1 MIFISILILIMAKAI
16 PFISKNISSIFY
28 NRISTIV
35 LIYAGVLSINTL
47 NIQSIGSG
55 IGIYN
60 GLFHVTII
68 SQILEVFLL
77 IIGAII
83 LISWPLIT
91 NFNFKNTNTQIY
103 NLNSEYSLIILFST
117 LGSLL
122 LISSSDLIT
131 LYLGIELQSFGLY
144 VLTSLNR
151 ESELSTSAGLKY
163 FLLGSLASCIILL
176 GSGLVYAYSGITNF
190 ESLYTLM
197 LVTSNTNIIQGINIG
212 LIFILIGF
220 LFKIAAA
227 PLHNW
232 SPDVYDESPTIITIW
247 LTIMPKIAIIV
258 FLIELLT
265 PIDYFGKIFEH
276 YLSLQIINPVNDL
289 FNNTI
294 LEKNQIINSLTDWIS
309 IIINNIK
316 LPLNDTPIK
325 NLLLISSLLSLIIGT
340 VVGLAQTKIKRLLA
354 YSTIS
359 HIGYMLLG
367 LAINTQQS
375 INSLIFYLI
384 QYIITNLNTFL
395 ILLAFSYILIKPYL
409 ENNNTLSIINKE
421 TNKNINNKNENNFA
435 KNTDINYLSELK
447 GQFFNNPILS
457 LSLTICLFSMAG
469 TPPLIGFF
477 SKQFILYSAIDSGYY
492 FMAVLGIIVSVISA
506 SYYIKIIKI
515 LHTESSVKPI
525 LTNSIN
531 TNNTINNTL
540 NVLTSSLNTS
550 NSNQYLKL
558 SNFHSL
564 IISFLTLTILLFV
577 LKPSIILNISE
588 LLALSIFKF

>member
-395 ILLAFSYILIKPYL
+395 IILALGYLIKYS
-409 ENNNTLSIINKE
+409 LSSGAVGSSSFLMSHSNVNMVSSSQVITESDQDK
-421 TNKNINNKNENNFA
+421 
-435 KNTDINYLSELK
+435 DIKFISELK
-447 GQFFNNPILS
+447 GQFMSNPLLS
-457 LSLTICLFSMAG
+457 LSFAICLFSMAG
-469 TPPLIGFF
+469 VPPLLGFF
-477 SKQFILYSAIDSGYY
+477 AKQMILSAALDNGYV
-492 FMAVLGIIVSVISA
+492 FMSLLA
-506 SYYIKIIKI
+506 
-515 LHTESSVKPI
+515 I
-525 LTNSIN
+525 LTIVGLL
-531 TNNTINNTL
+531 NN
-540 NVLTSSLNTS
+540 
-550 NSNQYLKL
+550 
-558 SNFHSL
+558 
-564 IISFLTLTILLFV
+564 FV
-577 LKPSIILNISE
+577 
-588 LLALSIFKF
+588 F

>member
-1 MIFISILILIMAKAI
+1 
-16 PFISKNISSIFY
+16 
-28 NRISTIV
+28 
-35 LIYAGVLSINTL
+35 
-47 NIQSIGSG
+47 
-55 IGIYN
+55 
-60 GLFHVTII
+60 
-68 SQILEVFLL
+68 
-77 IIGAII
+77 
-83 LISWPLIT
+83 
-91 NFNFKNTNTQIY
+91 
-103 NLNSEYSLIILFST
+103 
-117 LGSLL
+117 
-122 LISSSDLIT
+122 
-131 LYLGIELQSFGLY
+131 
-144 VLTSLNR
+144 
-151 ESELSTSAGLKY
+151 
-163 FLLGSLASCIILL
+163 
-176 GSGLVYAYSGITNF
+176 
-190 ESLYTLM
+190 
-197 LVTSNTNIIQGINIG
+197 
-212 LIFILIGF
+212 
-220 LFKIAAA
+220 
-227 PLHNW
+227 
-232 SPDVYDESPTIITIW
+232 
-247 LTIMPKIAIIV
+247 
-258 FLIELLT
+258 
-265 PIDYFGKIFEH
+265 
-276 YLSLQIINPVNDL
+276 
-289 FNNTI
+289 
-294 LEKNQIINSLTDWIS
+294 
-309 IIINNIK
+309 
-316 LPLNDTPIK
+316 
-325 NLLLISSLLSLIIGT
+325 
-340 VVGLAQTKIKRLLA
+340 
-354 YSTIS
+354 
-359 HIGYMLLG
+359 MLLG

-540 NVLTSSLNTS
+540 NVLTSSLNIS
-550 NSNQYLKL
+550 NKNQYLKL